1 MLYSTNIIAVVGL
14 NERAVFTPRRL
25 TIWDTNT
32 QTSRMD
38 FSFNSLIS
46 YVKMNKQRYEDS
58 VCDIESRLVVATQYN
73 IDVYNL
79 LNMHKL
85 FSIDIDGSL
94 VRLALTP
101 GQTSCYLAYTANLV
115 QGDVTVYDLISCTKQ
130 LSISAHR
137 KPVIQMKFNPKG
149 NMLATASSDVSRI
162 RATRRGKRYEYS
174 RFRTAR
180 SSIACDEACT

>member
-38 FSFNSLIS
+38 FSFNSPIA
-46 YVKMNKQRYEDS
+46 YVKMNKQRYARTLNKS
-58 VCDIESRLVVATQYN
+58 RRLVVATQYN

-85 FSIDIDGSL
+85 FSIDVDGSL

-101 GQTSCYLAYTANLV
+101 GMSNCYLAYTANLL

-130 LSISAHR
+130 VSISAHR

-149 NMLATASSDVSRI
+149 NMLATASSDVGVAKENCS
-162 RATRRGKRYEYS
+162 
-174 RFRTAR
+174 
-180 SSIACDEACT
+180 